1 MCKAVYPGFQT
12 EKNNTRRRSNRP
24 GIEDHQPEQQEG
36 SALYENRNR
45 RLITRYSSAGSGLE
59 KFLPSCYKLINNSN
73 TFLNGGD
80 GVMKKLFSC
89 LAILGGVFGIV
100 SYLNKYGLPILGN
113 LTMHIPIK
121 LPFDFW
127 DLFTKGIE
135 VAEGKINL

>member
-1 MCKAVYPGFQT
+1 MQPDIQVPVLLLYVIKRTAGKLQL
-12 EKNNTRRRSNRP
+12 RSQVP
-24 GIEDHQPEQQEG
+24 DQI
-36 SALYENRNR
+36 
-45 RLITRYSSAGSGLE
+45 LITLIGKAYRSGLE
-59 KFLPSCYKLINNSN
+59 KFLPSCYKLINTSN

-121 LPFDFW
+121 MPFDFW
-127 DLFTKGIE
+127 DIFTKGIE

>member
-1 MCKAVYPGFQT
+1 MQPDIQVPVLLLYVIKRTAGKLQL
-12 EKNNTRRRSNRP
+12 RSQVP
-24 GIEDHQPEQQEG
+24 DQI
-36 SALYENRNR
+36 
-45 RLITRYSSAGSGLE
+45 LITLIGKAYRSGLE
-59 KFLPSCYKLINNSN
+59 KFRPSCYKLINNSN

-121 LPFDFW
+121 MPFDFW
-127 DLFTKGIE
+127 DIFTKGIE